1 MIMTSNPVF
10 LEKILQNFNIESLN
24 EMQLDAMQAIT
35 NNEDVVL
42 LAPTGSGKTLG
53 FLLPLIDLL
62 DSEDTDIQVMILS
75 PSRELAIQIEQV
87 FKTMT
92 TGYKVNCC
100 YGGHD
105 LQTEKNNLKHPPAVL
120 IGTPGRVA
128 DHIRKGRITTSSIKV
143 IILDEYDKCL
153 EFGFKDD
160 MSYIFEQ
167 TKYLSKRILT
177 SATEAIEIQE
187 FIGIKNPVFL
197 NFLKN
202 DVDEKLKVKIVNTPS
217 EERLETLFRLVC
229 KIGNKSM
236 LVFCNQRQTVDTIS
250 ELLWEKKIPNNVFHG
265 GLDQGLRERTLI
277 KFRNGSHRILV
288 TTDLASRGLDI
299 PEIEAIIHFN
309 IPATESIFTH
319 RNGRTARMHASGTTY
334 LIISEK
340 ETIPPFIKGSPEV
353 EKLTSKFT
361 LPDNTLWET
370 LYIGAGKKE
379 KISKMDVVGFLM
391 QKGQL
396 QKNDLGLITILDH
409 ASYIAIKRDKITQLL
424 DQIYNQPIKKQ
435 KVKIE
440 VAKK

>member
-1 MIMTSNPVF
+1 MASDQLS
-10 LEKILQNFNIESLN
+10 LEKILQNLNIASLN
-24 EMQLDAMQAIT
+24 EMQHKAMKTISKNA
-35 NNEDVVL
+35 NVVL

-53 FLLPLIDLL
+53 FLLPLL
-62 DSEDTDIQVMILS
+62 DILDPTQADIQVMILS
-75 PSRELAIQIEQV
+75 PSRELALQIEQV
-87 FKTMT
+87 FKSMA

-105 LQTEKNNLKHPPAVL
+105 LQTEKNNLSHPPAVL
-120 IGTPGRVA
+120 IGTPGRIA
-128 DHIRKGRITTSSIKV
+128 DHLKKGRINTSAIR
-143 IILDEYDKCL
+143 IMILDEYDKCL

-160 MSYIFEQ
+160 LSYIFEQ
-167 TKYLSKRILT
+167 TKNLTKHILT

-187 FIGIKNPVFL
+187 FIGITNPVTL
-197 NFLKN
+197 NFLTEEATEN
-202 DVDEKLKVKIVNTPS
+202 LKIKVVSTASDN
-217 EERLETLFRLVC
+217 RLNTLFRLVC

-236 LVFCNQRQTVDTIS
+236 LIFCNQRQTVDTIS
-250 ELLWEKKIPNNVFHG
+250 ELLWEKKLPNNVFHG

-299 PEIEAIIHFN
+299 PEIECVIHFN
-309 IPATESIFTH
+309 IPATENIFTH

-334 LIISEK
+334 LIISDK
-340 ETIPPFIKGSPEV
+340 ETLPPFLKETPEY
-353 EKLTSKFT
+353 ESLPSKVSV
-361 LPDNTLWET
+361 PDKTLWET

-396 QKNDLGLITILDH
+396 QKEDLGLINILDH
-409 ASYIAIKRDKITQLL
+409 ASYIAIKRDKIVQLL